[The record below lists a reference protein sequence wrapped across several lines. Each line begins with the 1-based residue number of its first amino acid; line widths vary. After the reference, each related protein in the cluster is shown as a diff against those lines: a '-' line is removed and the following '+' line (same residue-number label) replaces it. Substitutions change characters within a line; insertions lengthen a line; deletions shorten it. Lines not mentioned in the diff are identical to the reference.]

1 VACVSCRL
9 QVVYTQN
16 IILAI
21 VAEAYEEAK
30 AKLGTAETSFL
41 MLVLMRILFLTLFVI
56 YRIRM
61 LFKDILFACLG
72 WKASAGVPSLKRSV
86 STASSGTAVPGPDGG
101 SDGNMGPGG
110 GSPPNGDVPVSAT
123 RAHSSSN
130 GHTDQIEGL
139 WGGEVDEEEEAPALA
154 PTVSRAV
161 LPLDV
166 EQGLAYGGLYGPG
179 RQHSSQVSL
188 LGASKRMGS
197 HYSSTGTIPEVSQA
211 DDTPADSAQR
221 LSSGI
226 PAMGMTSST
235 APARKSFRQRLS
247 TMWHDVILGER
258 HILRMYKDVYLAPA
272 TVSWDAAVACLRLQ
286 HAAPIAARLMVL

>member
-1 VACVSCRL
+1 MLLILCCL

-61 LFKDILFACLG
+61 LFKDILYACLG
-72 WKASAGVPSLKRSV
+72 WKASAGVPSLKRST
-86 STASSGTAVPGPDGG
+86 STASSGAAVPGPDSG
-101 SDGNMGPGG
+101 SDGNMGPGSG
-110 GSPPNGDVPVSAT
+110 LPPSGDVPVSPT
-123 RAHSSSN
+123 RAHSDSN
-130 GHTDQIEGL
+130 GHTDPVEGL

-154 PTVSRAV
+154 PTASRAV

-166 EQGLAYGGLYGPG
+166 EQGLAYGSLYGPG
-179 RQHSSQVSL
+179 RQHSSHVSL
-188 LGASKRMGS
+188 LASNKRTGS
-197 HYSSTGTIPEVSQA
+197 HYGSTGTIPEVSQA

-221 LSSGI
+221 LSSGV
-226 PAMGMTSST
+226 PAMSMTGST

-272 TVSWDAAVACLRLQ
+272 TVSCDAAAGCLGLQ
-286 HAAPIAARLMVL
+286 HAQLYAAGCGT